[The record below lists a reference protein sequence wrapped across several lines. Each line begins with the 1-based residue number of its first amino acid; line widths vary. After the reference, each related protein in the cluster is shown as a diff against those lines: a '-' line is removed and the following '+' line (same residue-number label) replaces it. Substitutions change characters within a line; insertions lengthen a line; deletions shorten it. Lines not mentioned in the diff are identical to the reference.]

1 MKIQYKMYN
10 LKLSLLID
18 YKLQFKALNFSFLM
32 RFVSWRQS
40 TLSVTE
46 STRWMHTVQIGV
58 GLIILFLS
66 IIVLFN
72 PIIGNVPV
80 VFFLALVLL
89 FAGIE
94 KVIIGFN
101 PSGKSHLISIGL
113 GIIVIVVALI
123 AMTYPTGT
131 SIFIVML
138 FGIAL
143 LIDGIFQNC
152 LYFRRKSNQ
161 RDVEIIW
168 YWGRNAFNNI
178 CTGDYVISS
187 YRFGCCRSIYWHFV
201 ICNKY
206 TNHFRWNDLEYREE
220 NMPH

>member
-1 MKIQYKMYN
+1 MG
-10 LKLSLLID
+10 
-18 YKLQFKALNFSFLM
+18 
-32 RFVSWRQS
+32 FVLWRQF

-46 STRWMHTVQIGV
+46 STEWLHTVQVGL

-66 IIVLFN
+66 IMVLFN
-72 PIIGNVPV
+72 PIFGTVPV
-80 VFFLALVLL
+80 VLFLALVLL

-94 KVIIGFN
+94 KVIIGFT

-143 LIDGIFQNC
+143 LIDGISRTVYTFRDNQIKGKSKSFGIGVGM
-152 LYFRRKSNQ
+152 LSIIFALVIMTYPRTGLVVAGIFIGISLFVTSVQIISDGMAWRQRRK
-161 RDVEIIW
+161 
-168 YWGRNAFNNI
+168 YAA
-178 CTGDYVISS
+178 
-187 YRFGCCRSIYWHFV
+187 
-201 ICNKY
+201 
-206 TNHFRWNDLEYREE
+206 LE
-220 NMPH
+220 

>member
-1 MKIQYKMYN
+1 MG
-10 LKLSLLID
+10 
-18 YKLQFKALNFSFLM
+18 
-32 RFVSWRQS
+32 FVLWRQF

-46 STRWMHTVQIGV
+46 STEWLHTVQVGL

-66 IIVLFN
+66 IMVLFN
-72 PIIGNVPV
+72 PIFGTVPV

-94 KVIIGFN
+94 KVIIGFT

-143 LIDGIFQNC
+143 LIDGISRTVYTFRDNQIKGKSKSFGIGVGM
-152 LYFRRKSNQ
+152 LSIIFALVIMTYPRIGLVVAGIFIGISLFVTSVQIISDGMAWRQRRK
-161 RDVEIIW
+161 
-168 YWGRNAFNNI
+168 YAA
-178 CTGDYVISS
+178 
-187 YRFGCCRSIYWHFV
+187 
-201 ICNKY
+201 
-206 TNHFRWNDLEYREE
+206 LE
-220 NMPH
+220 

>member
-1 MKIQYKMYN
+1 MG
-10 LKLSLLID
+10 
-18 YKLQFKALNFSFLM
+18 
-32 RFVSWRQS
+32 FVLWRQF

-46 STRWMHTVQIGV
+46 STEWLHTVQVGL

-66 IIVLFN
+66 IMVLFN
-72 PIIGNVPV
+72 PIFGTVPV

-94 KVIIGFN
+94 KVIIGFT

-123 AMTYPTGT
+123 AMTFPTGT

-143 LIDGIFQNC
+143 LIDGISRTVYTFRDNQIKGKSKSFGIGVGM
-152 LYFRRKSNQ
+152 LSIIFALVIMTYPRIGLVVAGIFIGISLFVTSVQIISDGMAWRQRRK
-161 RDVEIIW
+161 
-168 YWGRNAFNNI
+168 YAA
-178 CTGDYVISS
+178 
-187 YRFGCCRSIYWHFV
+187 
-201 ICNKY
+201 
-206 TNHFRWNDLEYREE
+206 LE
-220 NMPH
+220 

>member
-1 MKIQYKMYN
+1 MG
-10 LKLSLLID
+10 
-18 YKLQFKALNFSFLM
+18 
-32 RFVSWRQS
+32 FVLWRQF

-46 STRWMHTVQIGV
+46 STEWLHTVQVGL

-66 IIVLFN
+66 IMVLFN
-72 PIIGNVPV
+72 PIFGTVPV
-80 VFFLALVLL
+80 VLFLALVLL

-94 KVIIGFN
+94 KVIIGFT

-143 LIDGIFQNC
+143 LIDGISRTVYTFRDNQIKGKSKSFGIGVGM
-152 LYFRRKSNQ
+152 LSIIFALVIMTYPRIGLVVAGIFIGISLFVTSVQIISDGMASRQRRK
-161 RDVEIIW
+161 
-168 YWGRNAFNNI
+168 YAA
-178 CTGDYVISS
+178 
-187 YRFGCCRSIYWHFV
+187 
-201 ICNKY
+201 
-206 TNHFRWNDLEYREE
+206 LE
-220 NMPH
+220 

>member
-1 MKIQYKMYN
+1 MG
-10 LKLSLLID
+10 
-18 YKLQFKALNFSFLM
+18 
-32 RFVSWRQS
+32 FVLWRQF

-46 STRWMHTVQIGV
+46 STEWLHTVQVGL

-66 IIVLFN
+66 IMVIFN
-72 PIIGNVPV
+72 PIFGTVPV
-80 VFFLALVLL
+80 AFFLALVLL

-94 KVIIGFN
+94 KVIIGFT

-143 LIDGIFQNC
+143 LIDGISRTVYTFRDNQIKGKSKSFGIGVGM
-152 LYFRRKSNQ
+152 LSIIFALVIMTYPRIGLVVAGIFIGISLFVTSVQIISDGMASRQRRK
-161 RDVEIIW
+161 
-168 YWGRNAFNNI
+168 YAA
-178 CTGDYVISS
+178 
-187 YRFGCCRSIYWHFV
+187 
-201 ICNKY
+201 
-206 TNHFRWNDLEYREE
+206 LE
-220 NMPH
+220 

>member
-1 MKIQYKMYN
+1 MG
-10 LKLSLLID
+10 
-18 YKLQFKALNFSFLM
+18 
-32 RFVSWRQS
+32 FVLWRQF

-46 STRWMHTVQIGV
+46 STEWLHTVQVGL

-66 IIVLFN
+66 IMVLFN
-72 PIIGNVPV
+72 PIFGTVSV
-80 VFFLALVLL
+80 VLFLALVLL

-94 KVIIGFN
+94 KVIIGFT

-143 LIDGIFQNC
+143 LIDGISRTVYTFRDNQIKGKSKSFGIGVGM
-152 LYFRRKSNQ
+152 LSIIFALVIMTYPRIVLVVAGIFIGISLFVTSVQIISEGMAWRQRRK
-161 RDVEIIW
+161 
-168 YWGRNAFNNI
+168 YAA
-178 CTGDYVISS
+178 
-187 YRFGCCRSIYWHFV
+187 
-201 ICNKY
+201 
-206 TNHFRWNDLEYREE
+206 LE
-220 NMPH
+220 